1 MRSERQ
7 VNRPKAPCLEQACTP
22 LHNRFKF
29 AAAAAITDRV
39 AHTEPRMKRIL
50 IVEDNELNRDVLS
63 RRLSARGYEVVVAVD
78 GPQGLALAKTGQPD
92 LILMDLGL
100 PDIDGW
106 ECVRLLRANPATR
119 SVPVVALTAHAMTG
133 DREKA
138 LEAGCDEFDT
148 KPIDFERLLIKMR
161 TLLDRTPTRLGPPR

>member
-1 MRSERQ
+1 MRSDLH
-7 VNRPKAPCLEQACTP
+7 VNRPRAPFLEHACTRLP
-22 LHNRFKF
+22 NRFKF
-29 AAAAAITDRV
+29 PPAAAITGRV
-39 AHTEPRMKRIL
+39 AHGEPRMTRIL

-63 RRLSARGYEVVVAVD
+63 RRLAARGYEVLVAVD
-78 GPQGLALAKTGQPD
+78 GPHGLALAKACQPD

-100 PDIDGW
+100 PEIDGW
-106 ECVRLLRANPATR
+106 ECVRRLRAIPATR

-161 TLLDRTPTRLGPPR
+161 TLLDRTPADIGPER